1 MNYTKNTPLKLKA
14 LGFEFFYSHEE
25 TETETENLHYEV
37 WKKGVIDVAIEHVPG
52 KKVLIDITETDGVDC
67 KSLED
72 LCLLDKMINAKP
84 CPQKS

>member
-14 LGFEFFYSHEE
+14 LGFEFSYSHEK
-25 TETETENLHYEV
+25 TGKENLHYEV
-37 WKKGVIDVAIEHVPG
+37 WKKGVINVTIEHVPG
-52 KKVLIDITETDGVDC
+52 KNVLIDITETAVVDC